1 MYETKRSDNQIKTKT
16 KPMSAITENKNGLVS
31 VLERKDEC
39 KYVYQDEDRD
49 ELYVRFNNPDSNVQL
64 YSTTL
69 KTIEQHNYEIR
80 YISVLTGYDKP
91 QIRVKLIPQ

>member
-1 MYETKRSDNQIKTKT
+1 
-16 KPMSAITENKNGLVS
+16 MSAITENKNGLVS

-39 KYVYQDEDRD
+39 KYVYQDDGD
-49 ELYVRFNNPDSNVQL
+49 ELYVRFSNSDSNVQL

-69 KTIEQHNYEIR
+69 KTIERHNYEIR
-80 YISVLTGYDKP
+80 YISVLTGYNKP

>member
-1 MYETKRSDNQIKTKT
+1 
-16 KPMSAITENKNGLVS
+16 MSAITENKNGLVS

-39 KYVYQDEDRD
+39 KYVYQDDGD
-49 ELYVRFNNPDSNVQL
+49 ELYVRFSNSDSNVQL

-69 KTIEQHNYEIR
+69 KTIELHNYEIR